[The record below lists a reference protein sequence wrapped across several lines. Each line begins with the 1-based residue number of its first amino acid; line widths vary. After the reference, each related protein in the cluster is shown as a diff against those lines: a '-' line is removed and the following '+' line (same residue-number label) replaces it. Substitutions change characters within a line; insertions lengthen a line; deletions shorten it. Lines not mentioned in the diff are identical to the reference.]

1 MSSLMAKALPTL
13 SQVDR
18 VLTGPGA
25 PFELQTQEI
34 DGIPL
39 RTYKK
44 APRHLGEL
52 LETSRNWG
60 SREFIVYESERLTF
74 EQHYQAVALLAHEL
88 VERYGVEKGDRVAI
102 AMRNL
107 PEWSIS
113 FWAGV
118 AIGAIVVPLN
128 AWWVGTELNYALAD
142 SGTKVILLDAER
154 YSVLAPFLPDLP
166 LRGAIVTRLTEQ
178 ELPALACRLESIIGE
193 HGSYRSNTSVAMPR
207 RELRPDDRATLFYT
221 SGTTGRPK
229 GAVGSHRGA
238 CTSLMNSAVSLARA
252 KLRAGGAL
260 SDLAKPMPPRAL
272 LAMGPLFHVIA
283 CFAQLLPAV
292 AGGAKLV
299 LMYKWNAARGF
310 ELIEQERITNF
321 SGVPTAML
329 QAVEEAQNGKVA
341 TDSIQMISYG
351 GSPSPP
357 ELAARLMKAF
367 PTVVPATGYG
377 LTETSGMIA
386 MVVGPDCADH
396 PASAGYP
403 MPVVDIA
410 VIAADGH
417 EAQAGEIGEI
427 RVRGP
432 GVIKAYWNN
441 PEATK
446 ATIVDGWLRT
456 GDLGR
461 LDEDGFVYLVDRA
474 KDMIIRGGENVYCV
488 EVENALLEH
497 LAVKDAAVIGLPH
510 PTLGEQVTAVVEIP
524 QNDDVSEEELK
535 RFLSTRLAAFK
546 IPVMI
551 ELRRS
556 PLPRNTTGKLL
567 KPQIRSELTDTWGL
581 RTVAPTPPC
590 SRPI

>member
-1 MSSLMAKALPTL
+1 MADEAGPTIAETHATLTAPPSMFEMEEADVFGHRIRVWKYAPASL
-13 SQVDR
+13 R
-18 VLTGPGA
+18 V
-25 PFELQTQEI
+25 I
-34 DGIPL
+34 
-39 RTYKK
+39 
-44 APRHLGEL
+44 
-52 LETSRNWG
+52 LEASRARG
-60 SREFIVYESERLTF
+60 DVPFIVYEDEVLTF
-74 EQHYQAVALLAHEL
+74 DDHFRAVAHLATLL
-88 VERYGVEKGDRVAI
+88 VERYGVQKGDRVAI
-102 AMRNL
+102 AMRNF
-107 PEWSIS
+107 PEWSIA
-113 FWAGV
+113 FWAAV

-142 SGTKVILLDAER
+142 SGAKAILLDAER
-154 YSVLAPFLPDLP
+154 YGALAPFLPGLP
-166 LRGAIVTRLTEQ
+166 LRGVIVTRLAEQ
-178 ELPALACRLESIIGE
+178 ELPAPTRRLESIIGE

-207 RELRPDDRATLFYT
+207 RELRPDDGATILYT

-229 GAVGSHRGA
+229 GALGSHRGA
-238 CTSLMNSAVSLARA
+238 CTSLMNGAVALARA
-252 KLRAGGAL
+252 KLRAGGTL
-260 SDLAKPMPPRAL
+260 GDLAKPVSPRAML
-272 LAMGPLFHVIA
+272 TVGPLFHVIA
-283 CFAQLLPAV
+283 CFSQLLPAV

-299 LMYKWNAARGF
+299 LMRKWNAAHGF
-310 ELIEQERITNF
+310 ELIARERITNF

-329 QAVEEAQNGKVA
+329 QAVEEAQSGKLA
-341 TDSIQMISYG
+341 TGSIQMISYG

-367 PTVVPATGYG
+367 PAVEPATGYG
-377 LTETSGMIA
+377 LTETSAIVT
-386 MVVGPDCADH
+386 MVVGRDCADH

-403 MPVVDIA
+403 MPVVDVAI
-410 VIAADGH
+410 IAADGN
-417 EAQAGEIGEI
+417 EAQVGEIGEI

-432 GVIKAYWNN
+432 GVIKAYWND
-441 PEATK
+441 PEATR

-461 LDEDGFVYLVDRA
+461 LDEEGFLYVVDRA

-546 IPVMI
+546 VPVRI

-556 PLPRNTTGKLL
+556 PLPRNATGKLL
-567 KPQIRSELTDTWGL
+567 KVQLRSELIDT
-581 RTVAPTPPC
+581 
-590 SRPI
+590 

>member
-13 SQVDR
+13 SEVDR

-25 PFELQTQEI
+25 PFELQTIEI
-34 DGIPL
+34 DGILL

-44 APRHLGEL
+44 APQHLGEL
-52 LETSRNWG
+52 LEASRNWE
-60 SREFIVYESERLTF
+60 SREFIVYENERLTF
-74 EQHYQAVALLAHEL
+74 DQHYQAVALLAHEL
-88 VERYGVEKGDRVAI
+88 VERYGIEKGDRVAI

-107 PEWSIS
+107 PEWSIA
-113 FWAGV
+113 FWAAV

-142 SGTKVILLDAER
+142 SGAKVILLDAER
-154 YSVLAPFLPDLP
+154 YGALAPFLPGLP
-166 LRGAIVTRLTEQ
+166 LRGVIVTRLAEQ
-178 ELPALACRLESIIGE
+178 ELPAPTRRLESIIGE

-207 RELRPDDRATLFYT
+207 RELRPDDGATILYT

-229 GAVGSHRGA
+229 GALGSHRGA
-238 CTSLMNSAVSLARA
+238 CTSLMNGAVALARA
-252 KLRAGGAL
+252 KLRAGGTL
-260 SDLAKPMPPRAL
+260 GDLAKPVPPRAML
-272 LAMGPLFHVIA
+272 TVGPLFHVIA
-283 CFAQLLPAV
+283 CFSQLLPAV

-299 LMYKWNAARGF
+299 LMRKWNAAHGF
-310 ELIEQERITNF
+310 ELIARERITNF

-329 QAVEEAQNGKVA
+329 QAVEEAQSGKLA
-341 TDSIQMISYG
+341 TGSIQMISYG

-403 MPVVDIA
+403 MPVVDVAI
-410 VIAADGH
+410 IAADGN
-417 EAQAGEIGEI
+417 EAQVGEIGEI

-432 GVIKAYWNN
+432 GVIKAYWND
-441 PEATK
+441 PEATR

-461 LDEDGFVYLVDRA
+461 LDEEGFLYVVDRA

-546 IPVMI
+546 VPVRI

-556 PLPRNTTGKLL
+556 PLPRNATGKLL
-567 KPQIRSELTDTWGL
+567 KVQLRSELIDT
-581 RTVAPTPPC
+581 
-590 SRPI
+590 